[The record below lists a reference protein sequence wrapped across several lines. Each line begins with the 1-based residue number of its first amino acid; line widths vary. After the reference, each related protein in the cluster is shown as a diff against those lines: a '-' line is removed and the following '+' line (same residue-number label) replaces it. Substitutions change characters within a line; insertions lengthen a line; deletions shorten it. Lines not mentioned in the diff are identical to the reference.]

1 MQKCAFCEFDY
12 GEITLQ
18 EGRCPQCGSIVAWP
32 DEPDS
37 SQPGDMTTTVVF
49 PRKQPNAV
57 DANATVIFGGEA
69 PQPAAPESP
78 SAAIAASAAS
88 AASAVPGSAASEDLD
103 KLWRDSISSASDV
116 RFTIKGVE
124 SQHTVSDSLFS
135 VLPREVRSPLN
146 ITDAPVD
153 YELLDIIGQ
162 GGVGVVYTAR
172 QASIDRTVAIKMLR
186 EEYRTRNEHKEKFLA
201 EAILTGEL
209 DHPNIVPI
217 YDLGR
222 NKDGELFYSM
232 KNVIGTPWD
241 RAIEQKSIRE
251 NIEILLKVADA
262 VAFAHSRSVVHR
274 DLKPENVMLG
284 NYGEVLV
291 MDWGIAVATEGFR
304 RTTSILRSQAMGGTP
319 AYMAP
324 ELATGPVNAIGQP
337 ADVYLL
343 GAILFEI
350 LTGTPP
356 HYGNDVMECV
366 RNASQNIIRETTV
379 TGELMEIAIRAMATV
394 PRRRFRSVQA
404 FQAAIRLYQSHSESI
419 MLSDNAETELNK
431 AISTKDYSGFS
442 RAVFAFDEALSL
454 WNENEAATLGLMRA
468 KMAYAKTA
476 FEKGDYDLG
485 LSLLNPQDSEHLELV
500 KKLRAAIADREAR
513 QNRFRTIRKLAV
525 SLAGFI
531 IIAGTIAL
539 IVILQLYSRA
549 SHLNA
554 ELDLSQEDLRSE
566 LKKTEQALKA
576 EEIQRELAIRSGE
589 IADKRRTEAEVARRN
604 AELARLDSVAQKQ
617 RAEESSYFAEIGLVG
632 ASIQQN
638 QFAIAADILNQ
649 QEKSFAKSKIRHWEW
664 GRHRYLVR
672 GGSNDDAVQNVRTF
686 STDESVECIDCSS
699 DGVWIAVG
707 IASGEVDLWKRGE
720 KRSSIR
726 FRHGRSLSHLDFD
739 TTGTFIATSG
749 VDDDNTGS
757 VCIWRLQGD
766 QAPRLEKKLNMK
778 GSGATTVAFSNDAQS
793 RYVAAGDNKRIGR
806 IWNWREDREINPL
819 LGHIEAITSIA
830 FSPNNQ
836 LVASSSRDGTV
847 RLWKTE
853 NGKEV
858 QRFSGHQAPAF
869 ALAFS
874 PDGKW
879 IASGGADRRILVWDV
894 DPREDNAGRVDDV
907 RRQLEGETLPPQRFR
922 TFLGHT
928 GTIQDLSF
936 SRDGRK
942 LVSSGND
949 NNVCVWNVE
958 TLNSDEA
965 SPPMIKLR
973 GHGGWVRACRFTADE
988 TEIVSGGD
996 DRSWKSWIFTK
1007 YREKQIISDGI
1018 DPILDARF
1026 SPTDPIIATAH
1037 ADGTVGL
1044 WNPTLGERI
1053 AVLSDGHEYLTNK
1066 ARMTPNGK
1074 IIATAAGDNTL
1085 RIWEVQRGTQMA
1097 MMEHAGRNGVFSLS
1111 RNGQWL
1117 VAGGDEFG
1125 VSIWSSDAI
1134 GTPTRIRVWPDK
1146 KAENAIR
1153 TTISDATSV
1162 SISDNGKHVVVGD
1175 KSGSIEF
1182 WEVEQS
1188 RLVNKV
1194 FGHSEAVV
1202 ACFFLAP
1209 ETIQDPSEAVMTVSS
1224 DGTAGWWDF
1233 KTGKELPRERL
1244 RHLSPVQL
1252 ASISPSGR
1260 YLLSSTSIDQRKAQL
1275 WLWDL
1280 MTGEKVGTK
1289 VLSGDLVQDMVF
1301 SSTSTPSV
1309 YVTTSGID
1317 DSRKRIWQWNG
1328 MQESWKEVGKSGM
1341 LSESLWGAI
1350 PTDGDSNLVTYG
1362 GRGARLWRMQD
1373 GVELKSFRPSASIGA
1388 IAFAANG
1395 RLLASASD
1403 DGTAMIWDIQN
1414 RSSKQKLV
1422 GGHSGAI
1429 RDLAFSVDD
1438 TKLITSGADGRIVV
1452 WDASVGNPIQ
1462 SGRISETA
1470 VVGNSIRFS
1479 LDGETILVGCD
1490 DDSIRLYDTN
1500 TLAQTR
1506 KLLGHTAAVTCASFS
1521 LDGRWIVSGS
1531 QDKTIRIWSVSTGK
1545 EIARLLGHSAP
1556 LTSVSF
1562 SSDGLRVLSSS
1573 QDTTARLWD
1582 VDRIAQSKENS
1593 SELATEE
1600 SGADLGEV
1608 LLLESHSRETTVA
1621 EFSPDGRSILT
1632 ASVDGKAVLWPSE
1645 RVPLSL
1651 RISNPN
1657 ITYQPND
1664 GPKRIDPLAVL
1675 CQPGS
1680 LDLDGAKLDV
1690 KFVMEEGDSK
1700 RLLIDQ
1706 SDGMF
1711 EIQGRKLHYHPT
1723 KNTQIEIGSYEEW
1736 VGVGLQ
1742 IIFSKSATHAGAEQ
1756 LVRHI
1761 AYQSESQAQAEL
1773 DVKIKVILQVMNQHG
1788 LSGNAEPESILISHL
1803 ESDR

>member
-12 GEITLQ
+12 GEITLR

-37 SQPGDMTTTVVF
+37 SQPGDTTATVF
-49 PRKQPNAV
+49 LPGKQPNAA
-57 DANATVIFGGEA
+57 DANATAIVGGPA
-69 PQPAAPESP
+69 PQPAAPMSP
-78 SAAIAASAAS
+78 SAAIPESAVPSSAAS
-88 AASAVPGSAASEDLD
+88 AALD
-103 KLWRDSISSASDV
+103 RLWRDSISSASDV

-222 NKDGELFYSM
+222 NNNGELFYSM

-241 RAIEQKSIRE
+241 RVIEQKSIRE
-251 NIEILLKVADA
+251 NIEILLKVSDA

-284 NYGEVLV
+284 NFGEVLV

-304 RTTSILRSQAMGGTP
+304 RTASILRSQAMGGTP

-324 ELATGPVNAIGQP
+324 ELATGPADAIGHP
-337 ADVYLL
+337 ADIYLL

-356 HYGNDVMECV
+356 HFGNDVMECV

-404 FQAAIRLYQSHSESI
+404 FQAAIRLYQAHSESI

-431 AISTKDYSGFS
+431 AISTKDYSGYS

-468 KMAYAKTA
+468 KTAYAQSA

-485 LSLLNPQDSEHLELV
+485 LSLLNPDDSEHQGLV

-513 QNRFRTIRKLAV
+513 QNRFRTIRKLAL

-531 IIAGTIAL
+531 IIAGSIAL

-549 SHLNA
+549 SQLNTK
-554 ELDLSQEDLRSE
+554 LDASQEDLRIE
-566 LKKTEQALKA
+566 LKKTEKALKA
-576 EEIQRELAIRSGE
+576 EEIQRELAIESGKT
-589 IADKRRTEAEVARRN
+589 ADKRRTEAEAARRY
-604 AELARLDSVAQKQ
+604 AEVARLDSIAQKQ

-632 ASIQQN
+632 ASIEQN

-649 QEKSFAKSKIRHWEW
+649 QEKSPAKSKIRHWEW

-672 GGSNDDAVQNVRTF
+672 GGSNDDTVQNVKTF

-699 DGVWIAVG
+699 DGIWIAVG

-720 KRSSIR
+720 KRPSIR

-739 TTGTFIATSG
+739 ATGTLIATSG

-766 QAPRLEKKLNMK
+766 QAPRPEKKFKMK
-778 GSGATTVAFSNDAQS
+778 GNGATTVAFSNDAQA
-793 RYVAAGDNKRIGR
+793 RYVAAGDSKRIGR
-806 IWNWREDREINPL
+806 IWNWREEREISPL

-836 LVASSSRDGTV
+836 LVASASRDGTV

-853 NGKEV
+853 TGMEV

-869 ALAFS
+869 AVAFS
-874 PDGKW
+874 PDGKS
-879 IASGGADRRILVWDV
+879 IASGGADRRILVWEV
-894 DPREDNAGRVDDV
+894 DPRGDNAGRIDDV
-907 RRQLEGETLPPQRFR
+907 RKQVQGETLPPQRFR

-958 TLNSDEA
+958 TLSSDEA
-965 SPPMIKLR
+965 SPPLVKLR

-996 DRSWKSWIFTK
+996 DRSWKSWLFFK
-1007 YREKQIISDGI
+1007 YREKQILNDGN

-1053 AVLSDGHEYLTNK
+1053 ATLSDGHEYLTNK

-1074 IIATAAGDNTL
+1074 IMATAAGDNTL
-1085 RIWEVQRGTQMA
+1085 RIWEIERGTQIA

-1125 VSIWSSDAI
+1125 IGILNLDVL

-1146 KAENAIR
+1146 KAENANR
-1153 TTISDATSV
+1153 TTISEAASV
-1162 SISDNGKHVVVGD
+1162 SISDDGKHVVVGD
-1175 KSGSIEF
+1175 KSGSVEF
-1182 WEVEQS
+1182 WEVEPA

-1209 ETIQDPSEAVMTVSS
+1209 EVIQEPLEMVMTVSS

-1233 KTGKELPRERL
+1233 KTTKELPRERL
-1244 RHLSPVQL
+1244 RHLASVQL

-1260 YLLSSTSIDQRKAQL
+1260 YLVSNTTIDQRKSQL

-1289 VLSGDLVQDMVF
+1289 ELSGELVQDIVF

-1309 YVTTSGID
+1309 YATTSGID

-1341 LSESLWGAI
+1341 RSESLWGAI

-1362 GRGARLWRMQD
+1362 GRGARLWRLQD
-1373 GVELKSFRPSASIGA
+1373 GVELKSFRPSAAIGA
-1388 IAFAANG
+1388 TAFAANG

-1403 DGTAMIWDIQN
+1403 DGTAMIWDVSK

-1422 GGHSGAI
+1422 GRHSGAI

-1452 WDASVGNPIQ
+1452 WDVSQGNPIQ

-1479 LDGETILVGCD
+1479 PDGTSMVVGCD
-1490 DDSIRLYDTN
+1490 DDSIRLYDAD

-1506 KLLGHTAAVTCASFS
+1506 KLLGHSAAVSCASFS

-1531 QDKTIRIWSVSTGK
+1531 HDKTIRIWSVATGK
-1545 EIARLLGHSAP
+1545 EIVKLLGHSAP
-1556 LTSVSF
+1556 LTSVAF

-1582 VDRIAQSKENS
+1582 VDRIAQTAENS
-1593 SELATEE
+1593 SDAAAEE

-1608 LLLESHSRETTVA
+1608 LLLEFHANETTVA

-1632 ASVDGKAVLWPSE
+1632 AGVDGKAVLWPSE

-1680 LDLDGAKLDV
+1680 LDLDGAKLEV
-1690 KFVMEEGDSK
+1690 KFASDEGNSK

-1711 EIQGRKLHYHPT
+1711 EIQGSKLHYRPT
-1723 KNTQIEIGSYEEW
+1723 KNTRIEIGSYEELA
-1736 VGVGLQ
+1736 GSGMQ
-1742 IIFSKSATHAGAEQ
+1742 ITFSKTAEHAGAEQ

-1761 AYQSESQAQAEL
+1761 AYQSESQTQSEM
-1773 DVKIKVILQVMNQHG
+1773 DVKSQVIIQVRNQYGH
-1788 LSGNAEPESILISHL
+1788 SGNAEPESILIRHL
-1803 ESDR
+1803 DIAM

>member
-766 QAPRLEKKLNMK
+766 QAPRLEKKLKMK

>member
-778 GSGATTVAFSNDAQS
+778 GSGATTVAFSNDAQA

>member
-18 EGRCPQCGSIVAWP
+18 EGRCPQCGSIIAWP

-37 SQPGDMTTTVVF
+37 SQPGDTTATVVF
-49 PRKQPNAV
+49 PIKQPNAV
-57 DANATVIFGGEA
+57 DANATVIFGEEVT
-69 PQPAAPESP
+69 QPAAPMGP
-78 SAAIAASAAS
+78 SAAIAASA
-88 AASAVPGSAASEDLD
+88 VPRSEGLEDLD
-103 KLWRDSISSASDV
+103 KLWRDSISSTSDL

-284 NYGEVLV
+284 NFGEVLV

-304 RTTSILRSQAMGGTP
+304 RTASILRSQAMGGTP

-324 ELATGPVNAIGQP
+324 ELATGPVDAIGQP

-356 HYGNDVMECV
+356 HFGNNVMECV

-404 FQAAIRLYQSHSESI
+404 FQAAIRLYQAHSESI
-419 MLSDNAETELNK
+419 MLSDNAETELSK
-431 AISTKDYSGFS
+431 AISTKDYSAFS

-468 KMAYAKTA
+468 KTAYAKTA
-476 FEKGDYDLG
+476 FDKGDYDLG
-485 LSLLNPQDSEHLELV
+485 LSLLNPEDSEHQELV

-531 IIAGTIAL
+531 IIAGSIAL

-566 LKKTEQALKA
+566 LKKTEKALKA

-604 AELARLDSVAQKQ
+604 AELARLDSIAQKQ

-649 QEKSFAKSKIRHWEW
+649 QEKSPAKSKIRHWEW

-672 GGSNDDAVQNVRTF
+672 GGSNDDPLQNVKTF

-699 DGVWIAVG
+699 DDAWIAVG

-720 KRSSIR
+720 KQSSIR

-757 VCIWRLQGD
+757 VCVWRLQGD
-766 QAPRLEKKLNMK
+766 QAPRLEKKLKMK
-778 GSGATTVAFSNDAQS
+778 GSGATTVAFSNDAQA
-793 RYVAAGDNKRIGR
+793 RYVAAGDTKRIGR
-806 IWNWREDREINPL
+806 IWNWREDREMSPL

-853 NGKEV
+853 NGMEV
-858 QRFSGHQAPAF
+858 QRFSGHQAPSF
-869 ALAFS
+869 AVAFS
-874 PDGKW
+874 PDGKS
-879 IASGGADRRILVWDV
+879 IASGGADRRILVWEV
-894 DPREDNAGRVDDV
+894 DPREDNAGRIDDV
-907 RRQLEGETLPPQRFR
+907 RRQVQGETLQPQRFR

-949 NNVCVWNVE
+949 NLVCVWNVE
-958 TLNSDEA
+958 TLSSDEA

-996 DRSWKSWIFTK
+996 DRSWKSWMFSK
-1007 YREKQIISDGI
+1007 YREKQIFSDGT

-1074 IIATAAGDNTL
+1074 IIATDAGDNTL

-1111 RNGQWL
+1111 QDGQWL

-1125 VSIWSSDAI
+1125 VGIWSLDVL
-1134 GTPTRIRVWPDK
+1134 GTPTRIRGWPAK

-1153 TTISDATSV
+1153 PTISEATSV
-1162 SISDNGKHVVVGD
+1162 SISDDGKHVVVGD
-1175 KSGSIEF
+1175 KSGSVEF
-1182 WEVEQS
+1182 WEVEQP

-1244 RHLSPVQL
+1244 RHLSSVQL
-1252 ASISPSGR
+1252 ASMSPSGR
-1260 YLLSSTSIDQRKAQL
+1260 YLVSSTSIDQRKAQL

-1289 VLSGDLVQDMVF
+1289 ELSGDLVQDIVF

-1362 GRGARLWRMQD
+1362 GRGARLWRLQD

-1403 DGTAMIWDIQN
+1403 DGTAMIWDVQK
-1414 RSSKQKLV
+1414 RSSTQKLV
-1422 GGHSGAI
+1422 GSHSGAI
-1429 RDLAFSVDD
+1429 RDLAFSKDD

-1452 WDASVGNPIQ
+1452 WDVTLGNPIQ

-1490 DDSIRLYDTN
+1490 DDSIRLYDAN

-1506 KLLGHTAAVTCASFS
+1506 KLLGHNAAVTCASFS
-1521 LDGRWIVSGS
+1521 LDGRWVVSGS

-1582 VDRIAQSKENS
+1582 VDRIAQSAENS
-1593 SELATEE
+1593 SDTATEE

-1608 LLLESHSRETTVA
+1608 LLLEFHSRETTVA
-1621 EFSPDGRSILT
+1621 GFSPDGRSILT

-1651 RISNPN
+1651 RMSNPN
-1657 ITYQPND
+1657 ITYQPSD

-1690 KFVMEEGDSK
+1690 KFAKDEGNSK
-1700 RLLIDQ
+1700 RLLVDQ

-1711 EIQGRKLHYHPT
+1711 EIQGSQLHYHPT
-1723 KNTQIEIGSYEEW
+1723 KDTRIEMGSYEEW
-1736 VGVGLQ
+1736 VGVGMQ
-1742 IIFSKSATHAGAEQ
+1742 ITFSKSATHAGAQ
-1756 LVRHI
+1756 QVVRHI
-1761 AYQSESQAQAEL
+1761 AYQSESQTQADL
-1773 DVKIKVILQVMNQHG
+1773 DVKSKVIIQVMNQHG
-1788 LSGNAEPESILISHL
+1788 LSGNAVPESIIISHL